1 MVSSYLDK
9 NNLTLLYCLIPIPVT
24 SLLVT
29 DVSTNTTTVNWTSPS
44 SRNGNYVIYHN
55 ISYRPL
61 CPLLTTT
68 NVTLIFITPYQFTT
82 TFSYTLREL
91 SSGMN
96 YIITMRAGNVLG
108 ESSPVMIF
116 DETKSTSCKMLL
128 LMLKILHKFI
138 VPLGSPKLI
147 MTFSVNVMVNRITC

>member
-9 NNLTLLYCLIPIPVT
+9 NNLTLLYCLVPTPVT

-29 DVSTNTTTVNWTSPS
+29 DVSTNTITVNWTSPS
-44 SRNGNYVIYHN
+44 SRNGNYVRCYN

-61 CPLLTTT
+61 CPLLTTP
-68 NVTLIFITPYQFTT
+68 NVTLIFITTYKFTT
-82 TFSYTLREL
+82 TFSYILRQL

-96 YIITMRAGNVLG
+96 YIITVRAGNVLG

-128 LMLKILHKFI
+128 LILKILHKFI
-138 VPLGSPKLI
+138 VPLGSPKII
-147 MTFSVNVMVNRITC
+147 MTFQ